1 MLFNLLHPITIL
13 GCWVIG
19 AYVGYVDEAVLLGV
33 FYFIGRELA
42 QAEYKWINTYGGGF
56 RKNMP
61 WYGSLDYRVW
71 DVHSWFWNL
80 SLPIVIAAL
89 IIGFN

>member
-1 MLFNLLHPITIL
+1 MGPAGTPS
-13 GCWVIG
+13 GSSCSSQC
-19 AYVGYVDEAVLLGV
+19 AVGV